1 MGGNKIDVQKQ
12 KMLSAKDLKKAI
24 KDAEKGEPDEVFDG
38 AGNKID
44 VQKQIIVS
52 SSRPNRRICE
62 FANVVL
68 FWNRVISFFSNF
80 QIFCQKRDR
89 AVAFPPR
96 WPCFAGLRPLSA
108 RPVFFAPQQ
117 WFVRLLAIPIS
128 DAWRI
133 RWHCLVRAR

>member
-89 AVAFPPR
+89 AVAFSASYFSTPLAMFCGSASVVSQA
-96 WPCFAGLRPLSA
+96 CFLRSPAVVCAAS
-108 RPVFFAPQQ
+108 
-117 WFVRLLAIPIS
+117 
-128 DAWRI
+128 
-133 RWHCLVRAR
+133 